1 MFQTNNYITYLSR
14 NTLSASIQNNG
25 HKHTEETKKKAFGNS
40 KNRKTPNPMSI
51 PYKVTQTDGK
61 IINSLLKED
70 VKEIYGLDERE
81 WKTLYAFCSRNS
93 KDIHKKMGIRIDA
106 DR

>member
-1 MFQTNNYITYLSR
+1 MDINTPKKQKKRLSEI
-14 NTLSASIQNNG
+14 A
-25 HKHTEETKKKAFGNS
+25 